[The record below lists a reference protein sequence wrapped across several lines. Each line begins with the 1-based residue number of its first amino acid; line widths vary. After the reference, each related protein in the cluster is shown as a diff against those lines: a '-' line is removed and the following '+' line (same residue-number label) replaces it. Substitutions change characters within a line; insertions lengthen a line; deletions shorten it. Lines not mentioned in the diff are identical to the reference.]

1 VTTPPVRR
9 DEARARAEREIDDEL
24 AFHRERTVAELVGHG
39 WSQAD
44 AESEAI
50 RRFGPTAHRER
61 LVAIELRRQ
70 SGDRRRA
77 SMEVLRASVRNV
89 LRGFARSPGFTLGV
103 VAILTLGLG
112 VNAITFGLVDR
123 LILQGPAGIQQASDL
138 RRIVVHRTR
147 KGTAIATT
155 ELGYLDYR
163 DLLSAGQLAGAA
175 GETSSP
181 LLFGSGES
189 AERIHGVLVTSG
201 FFPLLGVSPAIGRFF
216 TAEESERES
225 ARLAVL
231 GHAFWQRR
239 FGGDPSVLGR
249 ILPIES
255 NRYTV
260 IGVAP
265 PYFTGSAVTRVDV
278 FLPLEAAS
286 DEMVAGPWRTSR
298 NFRWMEAIVRLGPGV
313 TDEAA
318 AAEITAS
325 YRNAYA
331 GTPDADPQAR
341 LELAPLNAVRGASAA
356 GVLGV
361 AALVG
366 AVSLLVLVIA
376 FANVANLFLARSL
389 RHRDDV
395 AVRRAL
401 GGARWRLLAEQGTQG
416 ALLALCGAA
425 VAVLV
430 AVLGARPVQ
439 VLLFPDVH
447 WLETPVNLRALIFL
461 GLCAALGGALA
472 AAVPM
477 WQADRSDLVRWLRA
491 AGQRA
496 SRTRTQSVLMVAQGA
511 LSVLLLV
518 GAGLFVRSLHAAQ
531 SLDLGV
537 ESDRLL
543 VVSTLDGEAPS
554 HAGFREALRARVERI
569 PGVERTTL
577 AAGTLPFVG
586 SWAMR
591 LNVPGLAERPTVADG
606 GPYVGAVEAGYF
618 DVVGTSIVEGRPFN
632 DGDREGA
639 PRVAIVNRKMAQLYW
654 PGVPAIGKCLQI
666 GPDNPPCST
675 VVGIA
680 ENTRRQQ
687 IVEGDSLLYYI
698 PIHQAPAD
706 LRTGRLIVR
715 VGDGRDDTAA
725 RVAEAI
731 RREAL
736 SIEPGLRYVS
746 ARLLDEVISP
756 QLRAWRLG
764 AGLFSVFGVL
774 ALAVAALGLYSVV
787 AFDVEGRRR
796 EIGVRAALGASSAAI
811 LRLVIGD
818 GLRMA
823 AGGMV
828 LGLALAWLLSP
839 MLSNLLYAVRPQDGT
854 VLALAAM
861 SLVAAAVLA
870 SVIPALTAA
879 HIEPSEALRD
889 E

>member
-1 VTTPPVRR
+1 
-9 DEARARAEREIDDEL
+9 
-24 AFHRERTVAELVGHG
+24 
-39 WSQAD
+39 
-44 AESEAI
+44 
-50 RRFGPTAHRER
+50 
-61 LVAIELRRQ
+61 
-70 SGDRRRA
+70 
-77 SMEVLRASVRNV
+77 
-89 LRGFARSPGFTLGV
+89 
-103 VAILTLGLG
+103 
-112 VNAITFGLVDR
+112 
-123 LILQGPAGIQQASDL
+123 
-138 RRIVVHRTR
+138 
-147 KGTAIATT
+147 
-155 ELGYLDYR
+155 
-163 DLLSAGQLAGAA
+163 
-175 GETSSP
+175 
-181 LLFGSGES
+181 
-189 AERIHGVLVTSG
+189 
-201 FFPLLGVSPAIGRFF
+201 
-216 TAEESERES
+216 
-225 ARLAVL
+225 
-231 GHAFWQRR
+231 
-239 FGGDPSVLGR
+239 
-249 ILPIES
+249 
-255 NRYTV
+255 
-260 IGVAP
+260 
-265 PYFTGSAVTRVDV
+265 
-278 FLPLEAAS
+278 
-286 DEMVAGPWRTSR
+286 
-298 NFRWMEAIVRLGPGV
+298 
-313 TDEAA
+313 
-318 AAEITAS
+318 
-325 YRNAYA
+325 
-331 GTPDADPQAR
+331 
-341 LELAPLNAVRGASAA
+341 
-356 GVLGV
+356 
-361 AALVG
+361 
-366 AVSLLVLVIA
+366 
-376 FANVANLFLARSL
+376 
-389 RHRDDV
+389 
-395 AVRRAL
+395 
-401 GGARWRLLAEQGTQG
+401 
-416 ALLALCGAA
+416 
-425 VAVLV
+425 
-430 AVLGARPVQ
+430 
-439 VLLFPDVH
+439 
-447 WLETPVNLRALIFL
+447 
-461 GLCAALGGALA
+461 
-472 AAVPM
+472 
-477 WQADRSDLVRWLRA
+477 
-491 AGQRA
+491 
-496 SRTRTQSVLMVAQGA
+496 
-511 LSVLLLV
+511 
-518 GAGLFVRSLHAAQ
+518 
-531 SLDLGV
+531 
-537 ESDRLL
+537 L